1 MLSMINAAIL
11 KLAQDYG
18 AEFSP
23 ELIAFKLTFTLNPL
37 IITPTSL
44 SSFKSAEAQSEAV
57 KSLPIA
63 DLKQQ
68 MEEIEKQYTE
78 AISKNNRFSMLNSA
92 VLAHADK
99 ESAKFIEEMKKAIS
113 VKEFRSNLNQEYII
127 TLYKSVKNLDS
138 TFTPEHV

>member
-1 MLSMINAAIL
+1 MLTMIHAAIL

-18 AEFSP
+18 SEFSP
-23 ELIAFKLTFTLNPL
+23 ELIAFKLTFTLNPA
-37 IITPTSL
+37 IIVPTSL
-44 SSFKSAEAQSEAV
+44 SSFKSAEAQSEAD

-63 DLKQQ
+63 DLKHQ

-78 AISKNNRFSMLNSA
+78 AISKNNRFSILNSA

-99 ESAKFIEEMKKAIS
+99 ESANFIEEMKKVIS
-113 VKEFRSNLNQEYII
+113 VEEFGLKLNQEYII

-138 TFTPEHV
+138 SFTPEHV